1 MKNIIENIETKV
13 RYECDVLVAGGGV
26 AGIASAMA
34 AAREGAKVILLD
46 RSYVLGGLATS
57 GLVTIYLPLCDGVG
71 HQVSFGIAEE
81 LLRLSIEHGDEGRYP
96 AAWLDGGTPEEKA
109 ENYTLKLTNMS
120 AGTIFSMESGRRF
133 MAAPIIPAK

>member
-1 MKNIIENIETKV
+1 MMKNIVENIETKV

-26 AGIASAMA
+26 AGIAAAMA
-34 AAREGAKVILLD
+34 AAREGAKVILLE

-96 AAWLDGGTPEEKA
+96 TAWLDGGTPEEKA
-109 ENYTLKLTNMS
+109 EKQH
-120 AGTIFSMESGRRF
+120 FFRE
-133 MAAPIIPAK
+133 IIRNKKRTYYDNHDLRSPRTE